1 MIEGK
6 IMGRV
11 ITVLERHK
19 NLIKVK
25 FRGEFGY
32 FFPDTNLVNQSANV
46 ETFVDA
52 EKTLAKYLA
61 KEDDQLIMVPR
72 GFDVDDLLFIVQ
84 AISKEAIKAGNEGDL
99 GIFEINPDGKIKR
112 QAE

>member
-1 MIEGK
+1 
-6 IMGRV
+6 MGRV

-32 FFPDTNLVNQSANV
+32 FFPDTNLVNQSGKV
-46 ETFVDA
+46 ETFIDA
-52 EKTLAKYLA
+52 ERALSDYLA

-72 GFDVDDLLFIVQ
+72 GFEVDDLLFVVQ
-84 AISKEAIKAGNEGDL
+84 AISKEEIQLGNEGDL
-99 GIFEINPDGKIKR
+99 GIFEINHDGKIKR

>member
-1 MIEGK
+1 MSRI
-6 IMGRV
+6 

-32 FFPDTNLVNQSANV
+32 FFPETNLVNKEAKV

-52 EKTLAKYLA
+52 EKALADSL
-61 KEDDQLIMVPR
+61 KEDNDQLIMVPR

-84 AISKEAIKAGNEGDL
+84 AISKEEIKAGNEGDL

>member
-1 MIEGK
+1 
-6 IMGRV
+6 MGRV

-32 FFPDTNLVNQSANV
+32 FFPDTNLVNQSAKV
-46 ETFVDA
+46 ETFIDA
-52 EKTLAKYLA
+52 ERALSDYLA

-72 GFDVDDLLFIVQ
+72 GFDVDDFLFVVQ
-84 AISKEAIKAGNEGDL
+84 AISKEEIQLGNEGDL

>member
-1 MIEGK
+1 MSRI
-6 IMGRV
+6 
-11 ITVLERHK
+11 ITVLERRK

-32 FFPDTNLVNQSANV
+32 FFPDTNLVNKPANV
-46 ETFVDA
+46 ETFIDA
-52 EKTLAKYLA
+52 EKVLAEYLA
-61 KEDDQLIMVPR
+61 KEDNQLIMVPR

-84 AISKEAIKAGNEGDL
+84 AISKDEIQAGNEGNL
-99 GIFEINPDGKIKR
+99 GIFKINVDGKIKR

>member
-1 MIEGK
+1 
-6 IMGRV
+6 MGRV
-11 ITVLERHK
+11 ITVLERQK

-32 FFPDTNLVNQSANV
+32 FFPDTNLFNQSAKV
-46 ETFVDA
+46 ETFIDA
-52 EKTLAKYLA
+52 EKALSDYLA
-61 KEDDQLIMVPR
+61 KEDNQLIMVPR

-84 AISKEAIKAGNEGDL
+84 AISKEEIQLGHEGDL

>member
-1 MIEGK
+1 
-6 IMGRV
+6 MGRV

-32 FFPDTNLVNQSANV
+32 FFPDTNLVNKTTKV
-46 ETFVDA
+46 ETFIDA
-52 EKTLAKYLA
+52 EKALANYLQQ
-61 KEDDQLIMVPR
+61 DDDELIMVPR
-72 GFDVDDLLFIVQ
+72 GFDVDELVFIVQ
-84 AISKEAIKAGNEGDL
+84 AISKTEIQAGNEGDL

>member
-1 MIEGK
+1 MIEGEV
-6 IMGRV
+6 MGRV

-32 FFPDTNLVNQSANV
+32 FFPDTNLVNKSANV
-46 ETFVDA
+46 ESFIDA
-52 EKTLAKYLA
+52 ENTLADYLQ
-61 KEDDQLIMVPR
+61 EDNEQLIMVPR
-72 GFDVDDLLFIVQ
+72 GFDVDDLLFVVQ
-84 AISKEAIKAGNEGDL
+84 AISKKEIKAGNEGDL

>member
-1 MIEGK
+1 
-6 IMGRV
+6 MGRV

-32 FFPDTNLVNQSANV
+32 FFPDTNLVNKATKV
-46 ETFVDA
+46 ETFIDA
-52 EKTLAKYLA
+52 EKALANYLQQ
-61 KEDDQLIMVPR
+61 DDDELIMVPR
-72 GFDVDDLLFIVQ
+72 GFDVDELVFIVQ
-84 AISKEAIKAGNEGDL
+84 AISKTEIQAGNEGDL

>member
-1 MIEGK
+1 
-6 IMGRV
+6 MGRV

-32 FFPDTNLVNQSANV
+32 FFPDTNLVNKSSQV
-46 ETFVDA
+46 ETFIDA
-52 EKTLAKYLA
+52 ENLLAKDLS
-61 KEDDQLIMVPR
+61 EDDDQLIMVPR

-84 AISKEAIKAGNEGDL
+84 AISKEEIKAGNEGDL